1 MNWNETEVE
10 SAGITVSRDRRVD
23 LEHFNPENRGVFTY
37 SHNYNDFRFLAR
49 ASYYDDWTSSD
60 WSGDPTP
67 RGLSGTGYTLDCTN
81 YRDNCYNG
89 DTIVDIEGAYTF
101 SENYTLILG
110 ANNVFDQEAPIH
122 NDNRTGLIGSGNTYT
137 GSSPW
142 GMEGAFYYARFRVDF

>member
-1 MNWNETEVE
+1 VE

-23 LEHFNPENRGVFTY
+23 LENFNPENRGVFTY
-37 SHNYNDFRFLAR
+37 SHNYNDFRLMVR

-60 WSGDPTP
+60 WSADPTP
-67 RGLSGTGYTLDCTN
+67 RGAKGTGYTLDCTN
-81 YRDNCYNG
+81 FRDNCYNG
-89 DTIVDIEGAYTF
+89 ETIVDIEGAYTF
-101 SENYTLILG
+101 NENYTLILG

-137 GSSPW
+137 TTSPW